1 MYSIV
6 ADGLPS
12 SSNYINSPV
21 LLAPSINRKL
31 LALFPNTTSRAITL
45 QHFGRGH
52 LHTVTQTLPDK
63 INRKRVAKIPELQ
76 TSKNVLNLD
85 FIRFSLNQIGANANA
100 MSFCVFAPL
109 LPNTSC
115 YNSATTRTRIVY
127 VCRRRFD
134 RPAAISHRLRRSLL
148 FMSPWVICC
157 VEK

>member
-52 LHTVTQTLPDK
+52 LHTVTQTVPDK
-63 INRKRVAKIPELQ
+63 IKSQTRGENSRTQNVQKRVKLS
-76 TSKNVLNLD
+76 TLY
-85 FIRFSLNQIGANANA
+85 
-100 MSFCVFAPL
+100 VFRLIKLAHMQMQCHFVCSPL
-109 LPNTSC
+109 E
-115 YNSATTRTRIVY
+115 
-127 VCRRRFD
+127 
-134 RPAAISHRLRRSLL
+134 
-148 FMSPWVICC
+148 CC
-157 VEK
+157 KYFP

>member
-63 INRKRVAKIPELQ
+63 IKSQTRGENSRTPNVQKRVKLSTLYVFRLIKSAQMQMQCHFVCSPLECCSVFTIP
-76 TSKNVLNLD
+76 V
-85 FIRFSLNQIGANANA
+85 
-100 MSFCVFAPL
+100 
-109 LPNTSC
+109 
-115 YNSATTRTRIVY
+115 
-127 VCRRRFD
+127 
-134 RPAAISHRLRRSLL
+134 RLSSDGIPTHQP
-148 FMSPWVICC
+148 SPVSINPVRLCPI
-157 VEK
+157 